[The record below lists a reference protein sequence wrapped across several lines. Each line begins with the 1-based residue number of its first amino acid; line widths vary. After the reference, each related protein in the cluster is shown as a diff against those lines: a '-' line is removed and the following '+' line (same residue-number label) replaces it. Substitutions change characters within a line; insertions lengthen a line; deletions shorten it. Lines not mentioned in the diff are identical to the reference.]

1 MGLLS
6 AAALIAAAGAKGGC
20 GIVVNTDVARYETET
35 TAEITQGAGAVA
47 LHVSPSPRLLEIDL
61 SSVGYWSRDV
71 DDFFRPLGSEVARV
85 RGSFSMKCYWES
97 LEAAFLDHCEKAGE
111 KPERALLESDI
122 LALHTPFRNMPETAL
137 QRLFERQV
145 GFDAARTRAFLQE
158 RGFFAGVDPVAEIGN
173 IYTGSLW
180 AVLVFLLH
188 ERYQALGD
196 RIVGKRVLL
205 ASYGS
210 GNTMIVMAGRVAE
223 AAPQV
228 IARWKPGRIFASA
241 RRASFEEYS
250 AWIAGPAD
258 AEEQDRVIEQAALPA
273 GAFFLAGTRKD
284 GYREY
289 RRAEELGDWIKEREA
304 SRDLRRSL
312 AVQY

>member
-1 MGLLS
+1 M
-6 AAALIAAAGAKGGC
+6 
-20 GIVVNTDVARYETET
+20 ET
-35 TAEITQGAGAVA
+35 
-47 LHVSPSPRLLEIDL
+47 
-61 SSVGYWSRDV
+61 
-71 DDFFRPLGSEVARV
+71 
-85 RGSFSMKCYWES
+85 
-97 LEAAFLDHCEKAGE
+97 
-111 KPERALLESDI
+111 DI

-137 QRLFERQV
+137 QRLFERQL
-145 GFDAARTRAFLQE
+145 GFDAGRTRTFLQE

-196 RIVGKRVLL
+196 RIIGKRVLL

-228 IARWKPGRIFASA
+228 IARWKPGKIFASA
-241 RRASFEEYS
+241 RAASFEEYS

-258 AEEQDRVIEQAALPA
+258 AEDQDRVIEQATLPA

-304 SRDLRRSL
+304 SRDLHRSL
-312 AVQY
+312 AVQC